1 MTGMSNSLITTKL
14 GEIGLLILCLSRYPQ
29 LESARRKFID
39 AARIKDVSIERLT
52 KWFQD
57 LQSIIKEHN
66 IDPKHIYNMDESGF
80 AIGDVEASQR
90 IINTEICQMFQAKP
104 GRQEWVTALECIC
117 ADGSALPPLIIF

>member
-90 IINTEICQMFQAKP
+90 IINPAVCRRGHETP
-104 GRQEWVTALECIC
+104 GRREGARALE
-117 ADGSALPPLIIF
+117 P